1 MAQPKIQ
8 RNQLNMAEQFRLADW
23 MKSEWTTL
31 KSLTRVEVAAKAQVV
46 LNIQVTDKN
55 VESVAAAAGLEFD
68 PPPRAIRASGGVDP
82 QHTRDMVEAA
92 QLMMEVAQAG
102 QQQMSIVV
110 QQLRAVETRL
120 QELER
125 SMNAAAAS

>member
-1 MAQPKIQ
+1 VAETIQ
-8 RNQLNMAEQFRLADW
+8 RNQLKMAEQFRLADW
-23 MKSEWTTL
+23 MRPQWDAL
-31 KSLTRVEVAAKAQVV
+31 KSLSRVEVASKAQTA
-46 LNIQVTDKN
+46 LNITITDKN
-55 VESVAAAAGLEFD
+55 VESVATAAGLEFD
-68 PPPRAIRASGGVDP
+68 PPPRAIRAGGAATDP

-102 QQQMSIVV
+102 QQQMAIIV